1 MKKIIITILS
11 VIVFSGIIVISC
23 ADPNEH
29 VPLLPSSSSD
39 PAPSPSSGYG
49 NSSSQ
54 EHNSPSSYKPTSS
67 SSSQEHNSSSSSKAS
82 FAAGIGSGTDGFVAF
97 GAGILDCNI
106 WRPIYDNQMGRE
118 QEVPLVVGSYRDY
131 KPYTGEVTWTVEPI
145 GVLVFVE
152 EAGSVILEE
161 GNAARGIV
169 AKIRPVSTG
178 SATVY
183 ARDAYGNLLQQAFEV
198 VEYYD
203 YNPAR

>member
-1 MKKIIITILS
+1 
-11 VIVFSGIIVISC
+11 
-23 ADPNEH
+23 
-29 VPLLPSSSSD
+29 
-39 PAPSPSSGYG
+39 
-49 NSSSQ
+49 
-54 EHNSPSSYKPTSS
+54 
-67 SSSQEHNSSSSSKAS
+67 
-82 FAAGIGSGTDGFVAF
+82 
-97 GAGILDCNI
+97 
-106 WRPIYDNQMGRE
+106 MGRE

-161 GNAARGIV
+161 GNAARGSV
-169 AKIRPVSTG
+169 AKIRPVATG

-183 ARDAYGNLLQQAFEV
+183 ARDAYGNLLKQAFKV

>member
-1 MKKIIITILS
+1 M
-11 VIVFSGIIVISC
+11 
-23 ADPNEH
+23 
-29 VPLLPSSSSD
+29 
-39 PAPSPSSGYG
+39 
-49 NSSSQ
+49 
-54 EHNSPSSYKPTSS
+54 
-67 SSSQEHNSSSSSKAS
+67 
-82 FAAGIGSGTDGFVAF
+82 
-97 GAGILDCNI
+97 DCNI

-161 GNAARGIV
+161 GNAARGSV
-169 AKIRPVSTG
+169 AKIRPVATG

-183 ARDAYGNLLQQAFEV
+183 ARDAYGNLLQQAFKV